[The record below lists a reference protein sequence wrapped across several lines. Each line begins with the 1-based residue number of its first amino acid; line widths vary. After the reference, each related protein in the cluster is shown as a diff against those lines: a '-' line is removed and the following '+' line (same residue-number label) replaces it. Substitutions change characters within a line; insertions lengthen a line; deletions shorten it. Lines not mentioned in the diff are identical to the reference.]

1 VKKLLKW
8 LLATVLRPLHRRPV
22 ILFESTPDFA
32 DNTYPVYEE
41 LCRRGL
47 DRKYKLVWDCAG
59 NVAPEGMTCVFPHKG
74 LKEKLRKL
82 YYMAGAR
89 CMISCNRFLLPM
101 HKGQTAFYLT
111 HGTPQKSVRG
121 YYTVPGEITYC
132 FAASKGVEQ
141 VTGYEF
147 NVKPEKMVSLG
158 FPRNDVFAQPAVD
171 VKAMLGTDCEKV
183 LVWYPTFRQHN
194 NGRKAGSGKALPV
207 IHDGKAAIRLNE
219 VAKQQKVLLVLKP
232 HFAQDVSAV
241 KDLQLSNIRFIDD
254 SFFEEKG
261 TTSYGFVAGCDGLI
275 TDYSSI
281 YFDYLLADKPV
292 GLVWE
297 DMEAYRENPGFA
309 MDPDTCCAGGRKI
322 YTVAD
327 FEEFVREVSEGR
339 DSCKEAR
346 RQLCEKFN
354 YSPDGKNTRRVA
366 DFIIEKAKL

>member
-1 VKKLLKW
+1 MKKLLKW
-8 LLATVLRPLHRRPV
+8 LLAAVLRPLHRKPV

-47 DRKYKLVWDCAG
+47 NQKYNLVWDCGG
-59 NVAPEGMTCVFPHKG
+59 NVAPAGMTCVFPHKG
-74 LKEKLRKL
+74 MKEKLKKL
-82 YYMAGAR
+82 YYMAGAK
-89 CMISCNRFLLPM
+89 CMISCNRFILPM
-101 HKGQTAFYLT
+101 HKGQIAFYLT
-111 HGTPQKSVRG
+111 HGTPLKSVRG
-121 YYTVPGEITYC
+121 YYTIPEEITYC

-147 NVKPEKMVSLG
+147 NVRPEKMVSLG
-158 FPRNDVFAQPAVD
+158 FPRNDVFAGKSVD
-171 VKAMLGTDCEKV
+171 VKAMLGTDCDKV

-207 IHDGKAAIRLNE
+207 IHDGQAAIRLNE

-254 SFFEEKG
+254 RFFEENG

-281 YFDYLLADKPV
+281 YFDYLLADKPM

-297 DMEAYRENPGFA
+297 DMEDYRKNPGFA
-309 MDPDTCCAGGRKI
+309 MDPHESCAGGRKI
-322 YTVAD
+322 YTLAD
-327 FEEFVREVSEGR
+327 FEAFICEVAENCDPCASE
-339 DSCKEAR
+339 R
-346 RQLCEKFN
+346 RQLCEKYN
-354 YSPDGKNTRRVA
+354 YSTDGKNTQRVT
-366 DFIIEKAKL
+366 DFIVEKSKL